1 MSFDAL
7 EWLAAMTSHVPNK
20 GEQMV
25 NSRVVRELR
34 RKLYQRAKQETE
46 SHWKKMIGKRYS
58 GKPNVGLGQE
68 EMEIEHAATT
78 PALYST
84 EKVYG

>member
-34 RKLYQRAKQETE
+34 RKLYQRAKQENRKPLEEDDRKAVFRKTE
-46 SHWKKMIGKRYS
+46 RRAWRGGDGDRARSHYAS
-58 GKPNVGLGQE
+58 SL
-68 EMEIEHAATT
+68 
-78 PALYST
+78 LY
-84 EKVYG
+84 